1 MLHSSTDTTFGAK
14 SRASFYTTRENI
26 RDSKARSQ
34 RRLSRSALE
43 TKNAEGKISQLEKKL
58 AEEKG
63 RINMELHEKM
73 IHAQRLIDE
82 EAQIITANIRI
93 EIEHEIRRECEIM
106 SLISSLESSIEIKE
120 SEISTEEVI
129 TSGMM
134 TVRSKVTEGAISL
147 QIDHVLE
154 QKAKVAAIDRKL
166 VQDLED
172 CVVELELFFQQTK
185 DRSISMSNTLQHF
198 GRADV
203 NIAKSYT
210 WNDVDAMEQ
219 ILELG
224 VVNADMSKKTVE
236 VVRDWVNEAA
246 LDKSDVL
253 GEAVPATLKEV
264 DNRRKAE
271 RAHELTLRNRLQQLQ
286 TTTTASIEEVK
297 HVKDLDNSSESEV
310 LGEFAKAA
318 GEAAFAGSKMVMF
331 GLKSILDLSTA
342 SGVGAKATEAFK
354 KSSGVTNGISD
365 LSKKINM
372 IEENSEAVE
381 DLKEIIQS
389 EIMKDTLK
397 STGETLGAMGQV
409 AGEIAGNVKDME
421 SSKKSRKCGN
431 GDRTE
436 SDECL

>member
-1 MLHSSTDTTFGAK
+1 MLHSSADTTFGAK
-14 SRASFYTTRENI
+14 TRASYLSTRENI

-43 TKNAEGKISQLEKKL
+43 TKYAEEKISQLEKKL

-82 EAQIITANIRI
+82 EAQIITANIRT
-93 EIEHEIRRECEIM
+93 EIEHEIRRERDIM
-106 SLISSLESSIEIKE
+106 SLIASIKSSIEIKE
-120 SEISTEEVI
+120 SESFSEEAI
-129 TSGMM
+129 LSEMM
-134 TVRSKVTEGAISL
+134 GVRSKMKEGAISL

-154 QKAKVAAIDRKL
+154 QKAKVAAIDKKMI
-166 VQDLED
+166 QDLED
-172 CVVELELFFQQTK
+172 CVVELDLFLKQTK
-185 DRSISMSNTLQHF
+185 DRSISMSNTLEHF

-219 ILELG
+219 VLELG
-224 VVNADMSKKTVE
+224 VVNADMCKKTVE

-253 GEAVPATLKEV
+253 GEAVPVTLKEF
-264 DNRRKAE
+264 DSKRKAE
-271 RAHELTLRNRLQQLQ
+271 RAHELTQRNLLQQLQ

-331 GLKSILDLSTA
+331 GLKSILDLSMT
-342 SGVGAKATEAFK
+342 SGVHVTATEK
-354 KSSGVTNGISD
+354 
-365 LSKKINM
+365 NM

-381 DLKEIIQS
+381 NLKEIIQS
-389 EIMKDTLK
+389 EIVKDTLK